1 MFVSEIDFQ
10 NSLGQSET
18 ERVEILHREGRL
30 LFVRTETSSNDEE
43 VRDAWLVTRSELEQA
58 TQDEEGAITKDFE
71 WLRMEGQAFDRLGPD
86 YRWYVL
92 RLAVNRLTASRVTF
106 NGKPAWYEE
115 TDTWTF
121 FSAVDEFSR
130 AVEWFSDAALQ
141 GPANAYRE
149 LLANAQDGIQRT
161 LAPYNEPDVDFPLD
175 PVNLDKSVA
184 SLLQATAQA
193 IDITFPTDNGERFNQ
208 PPKGYGGSAG
218 KFESDLVVYI
228 LCWAQKSNAEIL
240 AYLSEANAPYNSV
253 NTIAHACKRIV
264 ERLKM
269 PPAPNRSGRP
279 SGS

>member
-1 MFVSEIDFQ
+1 MNPSSFLFIDGRYVRIPRRGWQHVFVSEIDFQ

-58 TQDEEGAITKDFE
+58 TQDEEGAITKD
-71 WLRMEGQAFDRLGPD
+71 L
-86 YRWYVL
+86 
-92 RLAVNRLTASRVTF
+92 
-106 NGKPAWYEE
+106 
-115 TDTWTF
+115 
-121 FSAVDEFSR
+121 
-130 AVEWFSDAALQ
+130 EWFSDAALQ